1 MEPIPIFGVEVSTAQ
16 SAAQQWNELKKKFA
30 EDLIPFYAKC
40 IVNKLFF
47 YNSVHKQS
55 NSLIVVS

>member
-30 EDLIPFYAKC
+30 EDLIPFMLSVLLINY
-40 IVNKLFF
+40 F